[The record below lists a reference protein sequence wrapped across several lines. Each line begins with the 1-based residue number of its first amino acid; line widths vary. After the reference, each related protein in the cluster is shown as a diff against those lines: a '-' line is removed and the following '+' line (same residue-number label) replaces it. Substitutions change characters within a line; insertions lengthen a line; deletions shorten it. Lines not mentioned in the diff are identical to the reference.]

1 MRPIPTAQ
9 DDVKTLCDFAIQV
22 RTLCAQL
29 VDNPFNT
36 PAAEE
41 LLDVLIEAAP
51 AADLALARVMHTVI
65 CGPVSSGTHVLRAI
79 AQCGRAPKAT
89 PVVCAAA

>member
-1 MRPIPTAQ
+1 MRPVTTTQ
-9 DDVKTLCDFAIQV
+9 DDVDTVCDFAIQV

-41 LLDVLIEAAP
+41 LLDLLTDAAP

-65 CGPVSSGTHVLRAI
+65 CGPASSGTHILRGI
-79 AQCGRAPKAT
+79 AQCRRTPKA
-89 PVVCAAA
+89 PPIVCAAA